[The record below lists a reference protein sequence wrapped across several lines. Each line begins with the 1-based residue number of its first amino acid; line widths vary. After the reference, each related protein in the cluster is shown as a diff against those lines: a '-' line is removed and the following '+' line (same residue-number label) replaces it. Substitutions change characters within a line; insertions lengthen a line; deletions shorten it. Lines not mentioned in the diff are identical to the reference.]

1 MASNLQDLQDL
12 QDLRGLQG
20 QIDDAVIVM
29 QKNIEK
35 VAQRGERLDS
45 LQDTA
50 ENLSVSAKHFRRGA
64 NRVRKLTW
72 LKDMKMV
79 LCSIIVVILV
89 IAAFVSIVV
98 TKR

>member
-1 MASNLQDLQDL
+1 MASDLQDL

-50 ENLSVSAKHFRRGA
+50 ENLSISAKHFRRGT

-79 LCSIIVVILV
+79 LCLVIVVILV
-89 IAAFVSIVV
+89 ITVFVSIVV